1 MGVVNG
7 DSDGGSGGDKTVQAS
22 PRQRRQAAQDRA
34 LWERQSQLHD
44 AVVATSWVRGNRV
57 VAFFVN
63 FYASILVF
71 AFHLLSLESLVSIA
85 LSVGVTICTSVPPCA
100 AREADAPFPFGVQ
113 QTQF

>member
-7 DSDGGSGGDKTVQAS
+7 DSDGVGGKTVQAS
-22 PRQRRQAAQDRA
+22 PRQQRQAAQDRA
-34 LWERQSQLHD
+34 LWERQSQLLD
-44 AVVATSWVRGNRV
+44 AVVATSWVRGNRG

-85 LSVGVTICTSVPPCA
+85 FSVGVTICTSVPPCT